1 MKRAY
6 LILLTIASLLGCGKP
21 SSNGDGQLTPG
32 TFNLSTVITDTNGNS
47 LDIAGDWAVFQDP
60 DENRFFNYLHY
71 DQNSE
76 TVYSVQYNDVFML
89 EYDQGR
95 ESLPSYDMG
104 IVDKQRDVFL
114 RGGTR
119 NLLYLDG
126 RIHEDYRSVSLLY
139 HAAYSSPELHV
150 ILDDNTLTFEDLP
163 NVRLRRITSFSEIGN

>member
-1 MKRAY
+1 MKRVY
-6 LILLTIASLLGCGKP
+6 IILLSIASFHGCDK
-21 SSNGDGQLTPG
+21 SSSALDGQLAPG
-32 TFNLSTVITDTNGNS
+32 TFNLSTVITDAQGKS
-47 LDIAGDWAVFQDP
+47 LDLAGDWAVFQDP

-95 ESLPSYDMG
+95 ESLPIYDMG
-104 IVDKQRDVFL
+104 VVNKPRGAFL

-119 NLLYLDG
+119 NLIYIDG

-139 HAAYSSPELHV
+139 HAAYGSPDLHV
-150 ILDDNTLTFEDLP
+150 ILDDNTLTYEDLP
-163 NVRLRRITSFSEIGN
+163 NVRLRRITSFSE